1 MKISLEVV
9 PRTQSTL
16 IFSVNEALHFGQVD
30 MFNFPDL
37 VRFDVSSL
45 VAAGYTRNRV
55 GDTRS
60 VVPHIRA
67 CDYELQK
74 MESLIQTLQFL
85 QMTEVLVI
93 QGDATKHRPNYPTT
107 TPQLVAELKKQLP
120 YLRVYAGYDPYRDV
134 QKERDHTQAK
144 NDAGVS
150 GFFTQPIFDSDVYS
164 RVEDAL
170 RDQLVFIGVCP
181 VIADSSVRYW
191 AKQGITIG
199 GDYALTLRHN
209 VAWAKAV
216 MRRARNY
223 GHNVYLMPIKISV
236 DAYLAML
243 FR

>member
-1 MKISLEVV
+1 MQISLEIV
-9 PRTQSTL
+9 PRSRPAL
-16 IFSVNEALHFGQVD
+16 IFSVNEALRFHQVD

-45 VAAGYTRNRV
+45 VAAGYARSRA
-55 GDTRS
+55 GDMRT

-67 CDYELQK
+67 CDYSLHNL
-74 MESLIQTLQFL
+74 ESLVQTLQIL
-85 QMTEVLVI
+85 QIVDVLVI
-93 QGDATKHRPNYPTT
+93 QGDASKYRPSYPTT
-107 TPQLVAELKKQLP
+107 TSQLAAELKKQMP
-120 YLRVYAGYDPYRDV
+120 HLRVYAGYDPYRDAL
-134 QKERDHTQAK
+134 KERDHTQAK
-144 NDAGVS
+144 IDAGVS

-164 RVEDAL
+164 RVADAL
-170 RDQLVFIGVCP
+170 RDQSVFIGVCP

-199 GDYALTLRHN
+199 GDYRLTLRHN